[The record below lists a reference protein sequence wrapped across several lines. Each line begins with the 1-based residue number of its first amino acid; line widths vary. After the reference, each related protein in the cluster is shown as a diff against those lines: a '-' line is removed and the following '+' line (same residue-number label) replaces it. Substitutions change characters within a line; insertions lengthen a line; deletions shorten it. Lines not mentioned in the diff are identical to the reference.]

1 MAYYLQ
7 EVYCIFALSLH
18 KILSLGRLKT
28 NFLCTCLNESL
39 HKILPLGRLKA
50 NFLCTCLNE
59 SSNKDNDA

>member
-18 KILSLGRLKT
+18 KILSLGRLKV

-39 HKILPLGRLKA
+39 HNISDSYFNYKP
-50 NFLCTCLNE
+50 
-59 SSNKDNDA
+59 

>member
-18 KILSLGRLKT
+18 KILPLGRLKT
-28 NFLCTCLNESL
+28 
-39 HKILPLGRLKA
+39 